1 MGRPPKPPLS
11 YSGYEEI
18 LEVYKTSNTP
28 MTNILT
34 KRKINYHK
42 FLEDFPEELR
52 ETYEKIKE
60 EKDAVR
66 KKETLDHWNSKLKK
80 GLINTH
86 S

>member
-1 MGRPPKPPLS
+1 
-11 YSGYEEI
+11 
-18 LEVYKTSNTP
+18 

-66 KKETLDHWNSKLKK
+66 KKETLDHWNSKLNK
-80 GLINTH
+80 GLINNH

>member
-1 MGRPPKPPLS
+1 
-11 YSGYEEI
+11 
-18 LEVYKTSNTP
+18 

-42 FLEDFPEELR
+42 FIEDFPEELR

-80 GLINTH
+80 GLINNH